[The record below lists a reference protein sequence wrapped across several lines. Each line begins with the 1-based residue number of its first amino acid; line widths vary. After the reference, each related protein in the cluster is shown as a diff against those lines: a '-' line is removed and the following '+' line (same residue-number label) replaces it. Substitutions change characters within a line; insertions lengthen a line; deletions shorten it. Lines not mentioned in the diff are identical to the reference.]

1 VLKSLEEAIA
11 DGNWQRAKELFSGE
25 MGKAVET
32 LIQKGAANA
41 EKMQASFNRAMRTQ
55 AKRAQTGAKPKPG
68 AAGKAPS
75 PSEGE
80 PLSSSVLNMASKLE

>member
-1 VLKSLEEAIA
+1 
-11 DGNWQRAKELFSGE
+11 

-32 LIQKGAANA
+32 LIQKGVANA
-41 EKMQASFNRAMRTQ
+41 EKMQASFNRAMRAQ
-55 AKRAQTGAKPKPG
+55 AKRAQTGAKPKSG
-68 AAGKAPS
+68 AAGKASP